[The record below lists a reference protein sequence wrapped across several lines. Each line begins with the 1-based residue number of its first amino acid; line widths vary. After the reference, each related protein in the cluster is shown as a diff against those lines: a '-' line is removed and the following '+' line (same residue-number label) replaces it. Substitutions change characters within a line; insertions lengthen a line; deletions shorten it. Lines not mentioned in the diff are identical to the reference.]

1 MVLRTQWHFVAE
13 SMWLKFI
20 IAFSVYFVVLGAGV
34 PDAGVGMQD
43 LESPTE
49 ESQQLRHRFEGR

>member
-1 MVLRTQWHFVAE
+1 M
-13 SMWLKFI
+13 FI
-20 IAFSVYFVVLGAGV
+20 IALFVYFMVLGAGL
-34 PDAGVGMQD
+34 PDVGIGMQD

>member
-1 MVLRTQWHFVAE
+1 MVLHTQRHLVAE
-13 SMWLKFI
+13 IMWLKFI

-34 PDAGVGMQD
+34 TDVGVGMQD

-49 ESQQLRHRFEGR
+49 ESQQLRHHFEGR